1 LRIGKAI
8 EHVVALEK
16 PMSLSQVLPRLA
28 AVVGVALVV
37 GLGPASAQYEPRVGQ
52 EGKDVV
58 WVPTSQALVDK
69 MLDMAKMTPAD
80 YVIDLGSGDGRTV
93 ITAAKRGAKAHGI
106 EYNPDMVALS
116 KKNAEKAGVAGKAT
130 FVKADIFESDFSSA
144 TVLTLFLLTDL
155 NIKLRPTILDMKPGT
170 RVVSNSFGM
179 GDWTPEET
187 AILSEGCTSFC
198 RAHLWIVPAKV
209 GGNWQLGQ
217 GQLTIEQK
225 YQKFTGKLTTGNAV
239 APIADGKLNGVEISF
254 TAGNTQYKGRVSG
267 AAMEGTAKSGAG
279 ETKWQATRAK

>member
-1 LRIGKAI
+1 
-8 EHVVALEK
+8 
-16 PMSLSQVLPRLA
+16 
-28 AVVGVALVV
+28 
-37 GLGPASAQYEPRVGQ
+37 
-52 EGKDVV
+52 
-58 WVPTSQALVDK
+58 
-69 MLDMAKMTPAD
+69 
-80 YVIDLGSGDGRTV
+80 
-93 ITAAKRGAKAHGI
+93 
-106 EYNPDMVALS
+106 MVELS

-130 FVKADIFESDFSSA
+130 FVKADIFETDFSSA

-187 AILSEGCTSFC
+187 AVLSEGCSSFC

-209 GGNWQLGQ
+209 GGTWQLGQ

-225 YQKFTGKLTTGNAV
+225 YQNFTGKLTTGNAV
-239 APIADGKLNGVEISF
+239 APIADGKLNGEQISF
-254 TAGNTQYKGRVSG
+254 TAGGTQYKGRVSG
-267 AAMEGTAKSGAG
+267 AAMEGTAKSGSG